1 MLSSDADS
9 FCMNGGG
16 VSVMRM
22 GGPEEVLPPTSPANS
37 SPPPPANSTPPLPDG
52 NDENNFEEGEK
63 R

>member
-1 MLSSDADS
+1 
-9 FCMNGGG
+9 MNGGG

-52 NDENNFEEGEK
+52 NDENNFDEGEK
-63 R
+63 RIIIEELCSL